1 MELKEKIKKEID
13 MIPEEYLPQIER
25 YIKIIKSEKTKKKQ
39 VKTTNLKGKFDNID
53 IRRLAYE

>member
-39 VKTTNLKGKFDNID
+39 VKTTHLKGRLDNID
-53 IRRLAYE
+53 IIRLAYE